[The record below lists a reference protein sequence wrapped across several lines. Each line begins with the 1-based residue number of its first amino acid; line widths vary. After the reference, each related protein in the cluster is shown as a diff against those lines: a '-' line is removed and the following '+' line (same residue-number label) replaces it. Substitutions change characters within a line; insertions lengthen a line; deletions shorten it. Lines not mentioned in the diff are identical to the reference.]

1 LHTAADFLSR
11 NIENAHRRNGQRL
24 LVSRF
29 NYHMSLFALRIHDE
43 FFEVEGV
50 PVAYIP
56 SANRFNR
63 QMKTRVLLILLALV
77 ATLPAAPTKTEVSYR
92 FSVEK
97 GAVTLADAKSGA
109 VLATT
114 TIERWGRPAS
124 TQDQLRHVA
133 LDVTAAVVAGNGGR
147 EHTVDPNSP
156 VHTMEEAA
164 KARAVTA
171 TFEGDFFFAIRRDSS
186 RNGRYEALIIRG
198 DASSTRVIH

>member
-1 LHTAADFLSR
+1 
-11 NIENAHRRNGQRL
+11 
-24 LVSRF
+24 VP
-29 NYHMSLFALRIHDE
+29 LFALRTHDE

-50 PVAYIP
+50 PVADIP

-133 LDVTAAVVAGNGGR
+133 
-147 EHTVDPNSP
+147 S
-156 VHTMEEAA
+156 MSQ
-164 KARAVTA
+164 
-171 TFEGDFFFAIRRDSS
+171 RR
-186 RNGRYEALIIRG
+186 
-198 DASSTRVIH
+198 